1 MGNPMTPFVPPA
13 AAFVPGLITVA
24 LPTDTTTG
32 DSPLTY
38 TQTLNNVFKLTGTMP
53 AAGTTGVAF
62 PSTAPVKEYI
72 FFGAFTG
79 TQKLNYIGS
88 ISATQQFL
96 ILPGQTVAV
105 AWDGSNVHYSTPT
118 TVIPYP

>member
-1 MGNPMTPFVPPA
+1 MGNPMTPFIPPA
-13 AAFVPGLITVA
+13 VAFVPSLITIA
-24 LPTDTTTG
+24 LSTGTTTT
-32 DSPLTY
+32 DYQLSNTEAR
-38 TQTLNNVFKLTGTMP
+38 NDVFKLTGVMGV
-53 AAGTTGVAF
+53 AGTGGVAF
-62 PSTAPVKEYI
+62 PTTAPIKNYI

-79 TQKLNYIGS
+79 TGHPNYIGGTV
-88 ISATQQFL
+88 ATQQFL

>member
-13 AAFVPGLITVA
+13 AAFVPSLITIALTTTVTTADVA
-24 LPTDTTTG
+24 LSLLQSSND
-32 DSPLTY
+32 
-38 TQTLNNVFKLTGTMP
+38 VFKLTGVMG
-53 AAGTTGVAF
+53 AAGNTGITF

-79 TQKLNYIGS
+79 TGHAIYIGS
-88 ISATQQFL
+88 LSATQQLL
-96 ILPGQTVAV
+96 ILPGQTVAA